1 MPQPVFSSGATFLLV
16 CAKHQGISKK
26 YLRVFINER
35 FQILIWGLF
44 FIILALCQI
53 VWEIAKLYK
62 QALRCLFF
70 QLVKTVFINRMR
82 FLKFLKVLKPNAQ
95 RLIANSIDGRF
106 LNKNWYFL
114 TKGSGSIQVSSPSIR
129 LKKASESLFLKCP
142 IANCNICQASY
153 NTESQLINCSTNC
166 RLDVHLRK
174 ERE

>member
-1 MPQPVFSSGATFLLV
+1 MDQS
-16 CAKHQGISKK
+16 
-26 YLRVFINER
+26 
-35 FQILIWGLF
+35 F
-44 FIILALCQI
+44 FWALCQI

-62 QALRCLFF
+62 QALQCQFF

-95 RLIANSIDGRF
+95 RLIALILLFIPSRQPLEQGSLSANSIDCRF
-106 LNKNWYFL
+106 FNKKWYFL
-114 TKGSGSIQVSSPSIR
+114 IKGSGRIRVSSPSIR

-142 IANCNICQASY
+142 IATCNTCQASY

>member
-1 MPQPVFSSGATFLLV
+1 MDQS
-16 CAKHQGISKK
+16 
-26 YLRVFINER
+26 
-35 FQILIWGLF
+35 F
-44 FIILALCQI
+44 FWALCQI

-62 QALRCLFF
+62 QALWCLFF

-95 RLIANSIDGRF
+95 RLIAFILLFIPSRQPLEQGSFSANSIDGRF

-142 IANCNICQASY
+142 IATCNICQASY

>member
-62 QALRCLFF
+62 QAL
-70 QLVKTVFINRMR
+70 
-82 FLKFLKVLKPNAQ
+82 
-95 RLIANSIDGRF
+95 
-106 LNKNWYFL
+106 
-114 TKGSGSIQVSSPSIR
+114 
-129 LKKASESLFLKCP
+129 
-142 IANCNICQASY
+142 
-153 NTESQLINCSTNC
+153 
-166 RLDVHLRK
+166 
-174 ERE
+174 